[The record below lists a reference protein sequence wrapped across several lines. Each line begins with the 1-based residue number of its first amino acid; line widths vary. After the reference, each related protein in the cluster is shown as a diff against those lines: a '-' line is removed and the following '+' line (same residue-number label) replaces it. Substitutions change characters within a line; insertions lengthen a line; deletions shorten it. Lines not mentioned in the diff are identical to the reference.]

1 MYQSAQVL
9 IELDE
14 PELIEKEKINALH
27 FEHDDVLDDLAS
39 RRRRAFEIERAC
51 ALGNT
56 HHCKV
61 QIYFRADGGHLWRA
75 DTTIWA
81 CDSQYITLKAGASIP
96 VRAIVGI
103 EFL

>member
-27 FEHDDVLDDLAS
+27 FGHDDVLDDLVA
-39 RRRRAFEIERAC
+39 RRRRTFDIERAC
-51 ALGNT
+51 MLGNT
-56 HHCKV
+56 HHGKV
-61 QIYFRADGGHLWRA
+61 QIYFRADDGHLWRA

-81 CDSQYITLKAGASIP
+81 CDPQYITLKAGASIP
-96 VRAIVGI
+96 VRAIAGI